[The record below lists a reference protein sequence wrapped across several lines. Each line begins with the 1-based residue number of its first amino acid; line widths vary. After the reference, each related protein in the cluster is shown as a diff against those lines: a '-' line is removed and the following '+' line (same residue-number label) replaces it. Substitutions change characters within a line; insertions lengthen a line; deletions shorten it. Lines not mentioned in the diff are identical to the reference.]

1 MRGNKM
7 SNIVDYIKW
16 RGDLT
21 FQQAPFNE
29 VDNLVFSELAYFNF
43 LKIGQDQKMNIKEV
57 IENYLK
63 KYDEASI
70 QKEFFLSKNPVSF
83 LKELQEAKRFK
94 NLKVFHYV
102 HILSKKE
109 EKQFSAISIE
119 LNYNT
124 VFIAFKGTDNTLF
137 AWKEDF
143 NLSFMSE
150 IPSQLEAVK
159 YINQTP
165 NKYRNIIIGGHSK
178 GGNLAVY
185 AAANCKKKYK
195 RRIKQVYNN
204 DGPGFLEEFILSK
217 NYNSIIKKINTIVP
231 ETSIIGMLLTKK
243 GEYKVIKS
251 RERGIW
257 QHDAL
262 TWQVEQNHFVSIKEV
277 DETSSKISKML
288 QDWLAGIPKKERELF
303 INSLF
308 LLLDNCQINTIES
321 LSQLS
326 IRKIS
331 SIVKGFNHL
340 NEENKKIMSTLLKDL
355 VKEAR
360 KNFGNPVILK
370 GIKAIGKKY

>member
-1 MRGNKM
+1 M
-7 SNIVDYIKW
+7 SNIVDYMKW

-29 VDNLVFSELAYFNF
+29 VDNLVFSEFAYFNF
-43 LKIGQDQKMNIKEV
+43 LKICTNQKMLLKEV

-63 KYDEASI
+63 KYDEEFI
-70 QKEFFLSKNPVSF
+70 QKEFVLAKNPIPF
-83 LKELQEAKRFK
+83 LKELQKAARFK

-102 HILSKKE
+102 HVLSKKE

-124 VFIAFKGTDNTLF
+124 VFIAFKGTDSSLF
-137 AWKEDF
+137 GWKEDF

-159 YINQTP
+159 YLNQTS
-165 NKYRNIIIGGHSK
+165 NKYRNIILGGHSK

-195 RRIKQVYNN
+195 KRIKQIYNN
-204 DGPGFLEEFILSK
+204 DGPGFLENFILSK
-217 NYNSIIKKINTIVP
+217 NYNRIIKKVNTIIP

-243 GEYKVIKS
+243 EDYKVIKS
-251 RERGIW
+251 EERGIW
-257 QHDAL
+257 QHDLL
-262 TWQVEQNHFVSIKEV
+262 TWQVERDHLVVIKEV
-277 DETSSKISKML
+277 DETSSKINKML
-288 QDWLAGIPKKERELF
+288 QDWLAHINKKEREIF

-308 LLLDNCQINTIES
+308 TILDKCQIETIDN
-321 LSQLS
+321 LSKLS
-326 IRKIS
+326 IRKIPN
-331 SIVKGFNHL
+331 IVKSFKHL
-340 NEENKKIMSTLLKDL
+340 DEENKKIMNTLLKDL

-360 KNFGNPVILK
+360 KNFSYQAILR
-370 GIKAIGKKY
+370 GMKAIGKKY